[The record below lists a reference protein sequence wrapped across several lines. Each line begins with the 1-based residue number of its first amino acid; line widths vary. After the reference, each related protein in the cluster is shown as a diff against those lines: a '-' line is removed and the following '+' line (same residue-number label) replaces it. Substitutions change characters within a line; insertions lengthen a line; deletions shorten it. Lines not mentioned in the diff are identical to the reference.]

1 MIESRV
7 LPPDVSGLIAALAIG
22 LLIGLER
29 GWNDRELPEGS
40 RVAGLRTFT
49 LTGCWVIYSQTLG
62 LGN

>member
-7 LPPDVSGLIAALAIG
+7 LPPDVSGLIGALAIG